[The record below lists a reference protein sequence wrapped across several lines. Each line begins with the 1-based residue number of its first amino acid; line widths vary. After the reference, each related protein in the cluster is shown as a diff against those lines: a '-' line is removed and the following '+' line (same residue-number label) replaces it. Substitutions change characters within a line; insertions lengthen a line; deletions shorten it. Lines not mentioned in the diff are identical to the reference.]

1 MNQHALRDIVDL
13 TFWET
18 DAGTGKEFPAF
29 VIDSLKSA
37 AVEGS
42 AEATDLR
49 GGRGNGLVTIFESQR
64 DINITCTDALLLP
77 ELFAARMGTSLKQ
90 FTAGDKGVIRKT
102 NNLVAAKQTGS
113 GVFSIAIDGV
123 PKTPADMLAYVTIAG
138 TRKALAFTATA
149 VTSTDAGKFSYDAA
163 SKSIKVANSELPADA
178 KVTVHF
184 EMEITSGEQIVVSD
198 DKFANKTYRVT
209 GDYFTRIVSG
219 AQEIDAPAQLEIPR
233 AKFDSAFNLA
243 FAPDGD
249 PVTFEFKLR
258 ALKRPGSKELMKITM
273 Y

>member
-18 DAGTGKEFPAF
+18 DTITGKEFPAF

-37 AVEGS
+37 NVEGA

-49 GGRGNGLVTIFESQR
+49 GGRGNGLYTIFESQR
-64 DINITCTDALLLP
+64 DITVTCTDALLVP
-77 ELFAARMGTSLKQ
+77 ELFAARMGTELKKFSATEKGTIKKIKAANIAQ
-90 FTAGDKGVIRKT
+90 QDAPGVSTVELDVAPKDASKAIVYVTVAGERKQLAHSATTVVAGD
-102 NNLVAAKQTGS
+102 
-113 GVFSIAIDGV
+113 
-123 PKTPADMLAYVTIAG
+123 AG
-138 TRKALAFTATA
+138 E
-149 VTSTDAGKFSYDAA
+149 FSYDAA
-163 SKSIKVANSELPADA
+163 TKKIEIPNDELDGAA
-178 KVTVHF
+178 LVQVFFEAEVTK
-184 EMEITSGEQIVVSD
+184 GEQIVISD

-219 AQEIDAPAQLEIPR
+219 AQEVEAPAQLEIPR
-233 AKFDSAFNLA
+233 AKFDSAFTLA

-249 PVTFEFKLR
+249 PQTFEFKLR
-258 ALKRPGSKELMKITM
+258 ALKRPGSKELMTITM